1 MFDFK
6 NILEYYCLFPGL
18 STQTKAPI
26 FLCFKKQ
33 TKKRNS
39 ETLRKQQG

>member
-18 STQTKAPI
+18 STQTKAPN

-33 TKKRNS
+33 TKKN
-39 ETLRKQQG
+39 EIVKL